1 MVRREA
7 DSTRQRILA
16 IAQRM
21 FAAQGYAATSMA
33 DLANEL
39 GSSKAALYYHFPS
52 KAEILN
58 ALVTKPLDDYEQ
70 LAEKAVADA
79 LSAEDL
85 LRALIDMT
93 ADSEIVLNMLR
104 NDPSIGSV
112 LRRTY
117 NLLQQ
122 PTNKIIMV
130 LAGSGAGRGDF
141 VRAHAAYAVAKQATF
156 ALLTQDAR
164 PLTVT
169 DREQL
174 LAAAMRALETE
185 ADS

>member
-1 MVRREA
+1 MVRRQA
-7 DSTRQRILA
+7 DTTRQRILA
-16 IAQRM
+16 IAQRT

-33 DLANEL
+33 DLATEL

-58 ALVTKPLDDYEQ
+58 ALLSKPLDEYEQ

-79 LSAEDL
+79 FSAEDL

-117 NLLQQ
+117 NLRQQ
-122 PTNKIIMV
+122 PTDKIIKV
-130 LAGSGAGRGDF
+130 LAGPHAGRGEF
-141 VRAHAAYAVAKQATF
+141 IRGHAAYAVAKQATF
-156 ALLTQDAR
+156 ALLTEKSS

-169 DREQL
+169 DRE
-174 LAAAMRALETE
+174 
-185 ADS
+185 